1 MTRRNSRLVYS
12 TEHGRI
18 KPKEQTVAASSP
30 ADGVVRIQRETK
42 GRGGKEVC
50 VISGIAQ
57 DELKPICKLLK
68 ARCGSGG
75 AIKQQ
80 RIEIQGDHREVIKT
94 ILEARGLTVKL
105 AGG

>member
-1 MTRRNSRLVYS
+1 MTKRNSRLVYS

-18 KPKEQTVAASSP
+18 KPTEQTVAASSP
-30 ADGVVRIQRETK
+30 ADGVVRIERETK
-42 GRGGKEVC
+42 GRGGKAVC
-50 VISGIAQ
+50 VINGIAP

-75 AIKQQ
+75 AIKEQ
-80 RIEIQGDHREVIKT
+80 RLEIQGDHREVIKT

>member
-1 MTRRNSRLVYS
+1 MTKCNSRLVYS
-12 TEHGRI
+12 TKHGRI
-18 KPKEQTVAASSP
+18 KPKEQTVADSSP

-42 GRGGKEVC
+42 GRGGKAVC

-68 ARCGSGG
+68 SRCGSGG
-75 AIKQQ
+75 AIKEQ

>member
-1 MTRRNSRLVYS
+1 MKKRNSRLVYS
-12 TEHGRI
+12 AEHGRI
-18 KPKEQTVAASSP
+18 QPTDKTVAASLT

-42 GRGGKEVC
+42 GRGGKAVC
-50 VISGIAQ
+50 LISGIAA
-57 DELKPICKLLK
+57 DELKSICKLLK

-75 AIKQQ
+75 AVNEQ